1 MNLYDITLNYVQN
14 GFSVIPLR
22 GGDDAALGK
31 QPALASWKV
40 YQTRRPTAEELRFW
54 FVEEGYTA
62 YGLLG
67 GLISQAVFLDE
78 DMLGMVAALGQ
89 QVPPTLLETRQ
100 IRSGF
105 RGGLHL
111 YWRTPFDVK
120 GRKLVGGELR
130 GAGQYVVGEGS
141 CIAGKV
147 WEVAA
152 DRPIRSISPAELAAV
167 LKCLEIPQLDGV
179 SYYIP
184 PSVTYQMEQRRL
196 VAAGQARELDA
207 RAQRAKTQM
216 AALRAIESA
225 PLERPKVEGRPPEL
239 TPGAA
244 AAMYRKGVQGTGYRN
259 MTLFNVACLLR
270 DAGYSRDWVA
280 AALIEVHVNEP
291 PRMGQPQENPAR
303 RRKEAERTI
312 ESAYTRAPRP
322 SRWQE
327 SSEEPVSRLDNS
339 AREAILQR
347 PDGTAILRVL
357 EGAILKGIQPGVT
370 CFTEK
375 ELVILLKGVVGRHS
389 ILLALKAY
397 NEAEIPLFEMVKN
410 TSVRSCPPDK
420 THWLSAFQ
428 EGVVSALAGVGGL
441 GEGSAEAE
449 KPSHRPA
456 RLYRFP
462 SPAEI
467 CAWSGVKPSGG
478 DPIQLAD
485 VMDEHVYRQALEREF
500 IKRRPN
506 QYSQALL
513 SHRLG
518 VSTRTLR
525 RYHKVIPIRSRHCY
539 TIIPLDWENMD
550 SVPLACDWED
560 FGLKGGCFLQD
571 DTGKRWPAKREIA
584 QKLLSKGYGVE
595 YYRQEVNLYWYG
607 EREPILPAAMMGY
620 QMRKVAGKS
629 VRPSLE
635 QQVREITEAIGRQPK
650 IALPLPP
657 TQHLTPMA
665 APIAEAIYVKP
676 YIRPNP
682 PSPPLASPIVPPTR
696 SQRYYRQPLEDTQGE
711 YVAQKVAATIPKL
724 SLVNARRLVDAYG
737 VESVKPTLYRTTK
750 LLERQRLRNPAGY
763 LITAARV
770 KWQVLH
776 HWQAGAYCPEFKAE
790 PQRKARRKQ
799 TTDASQAALG
809 SGGSLSSNGEVQDA
823 GQQAPE
829 G

>member
-1 MNLYDITLNYVQN
+1 MNLYDITLNYVQK

-67 GLISQAVFLDE
+67 GQISQAAFLDE
-78 DMLGMVAALGQ
+78 DVLGMVAALGQ

-111 YWRTPFDVK
+111 YWRTPFEVK

-147 WEVAA
+147 WEVVA
-152 DRPIRSISPAELAAV
+152 DRPIRSISPAELASV
-167 LKCLEIPQLDGV
+167 LKCLEMPPAPSV

-184 PSVTYQMEQRRL
+184 PSVTQRLEQRQ
-196 VAAGQARELDA
+196 AAATGQVDYFQQMAE
-207 RAQRAKTQM
+207 RAK
-216 AALRAIESA
+216 ARKSGLRSA
-225 PLERPKVEGRPPEL
+225 EPPTFELPKIATSHPPEL

-244 AAMYRKGVQGTGYRN
+244 AAMYRRGVQGTGCRN

-270 DAGYSRDWVA
+270 DAGYSRDWAVA
-280 AALIEVHVNEP
+280 ALVEVHAKESP
-291 PRMGQPQENPAR
+291 QMGQPQENHAR
-303 RRKEAERTI
+303 RCKEAQKTI
-312 ESAYTRAPRP
+312 ESAYSRAPRP
-322 SRWQE
+322 SRWRE
-327 SSEEPVSRLDNS
+327 ASEEPVSRLDNS

-347 PDGTAILRVL
+347 SDGTAILRVL
-357 EGAILKGIQPGVT
+357 EGAILKGIQPGVEW
-370 CFTEK
+370 FTEK
-375 ELVILLKGVVGRHS
+375 NLVELLKEVVGRHS
-389 ILLALKAY
+389 ILLALKAR

-420 THWLSAFQ
+420 SQLLSAFQ

-441 GEGSAEAE
+441 GEGSTEAK
-449 KPSHRPA
+449 KPSHRPP

-478 DPIQLAD
+478 DPIRLAD
-485 VMDEHVYRQALEREF
+485 VMNEHTYRQALEREF
-500 IKRRPN
+500 IKRRPD

-518 VSTRTLR
+518 ISTRTLR
-525 RYHKVIPIRSRHCY
+525 RYHKAIPIRSRRCY
-539 TIIPLDWENMD
+539 TIIPLDWEN
-550 SVPLACDWED
+550 VECVALANDWAE
-560 FGLKGGCFLQD
+560 FGLKGGRFLQD

-584 QKLLSKGYGVE
+584 QKLLRKGHRVE
-595 YYRQEVNLYWYG
+595 YYLQEANLYWYG
-607 EREPILPAAMMGY
+607 DQEPILPPAMMGY
-620 QMRKVAGKS
+620 QVQKISNKS
-629 VRPSLE
+629 ARPSLE
-635 QQVREITEAIGRQPK
+635 QQVHQITEALGKQPQK
-650 IALPLPP
+650 ATLPLPIIPYP
-657 TQHLTPMA
+657 TLA
-665 APIAEAIYVKP
+665 SAPIAEAVYVKP
-676 YIRPNP
+676 HIRPRAQAP
-682 PSPPLASPIVPPTR
+682 VPVVPPDPSMAPPIR
-696 SQRYYRQPLEDTQGE
+696 SKRYYRQPLRDSQSE
-711 YVAQKVAATIPKL
+711 YFAQKVAATIPEI
-724 SLVNARRLVDAYG
+724 SLVNARHLVDAYG

-763 LITAARV
+763 LITTARA

-776 HWQAGAYCPEFKAE
+776 HWQPGAYCPKFKTQ
-790 PQRKARRKQ
+790 PQRKARGEKQ
-799 TTDASQAALG
+799 
-809 SGGSLSSNGEVQDA
+809 SL
-823 GQQAPE
+823 PLPKLLT
-829 G
+829 